1 MLKDLNIAHNE
12 NIFTFSHEVDK
23 KLDVKNRI
31 LKVVL
36 KILVFTSLILMVYLA
51 RLRVTKTF

>member
-12 NIFTFSHEVDK
+12 NIFTSEHEVDK

-31 LKVVL
+31 
-36 KILVFTSLILMVYLA
+36 IEGCIEDIGFYFSYINGISG
-51 RLRVTKTF
+51 